1 MSVVVLNIKN
11 EEKGKFLLDFLKQIE
26 FVEIEEVEQFDT
38 EEKTSDQESFS
49 DLFGIWKDRPLTIE
63 TIRKKAW
70 KER

>member
-26 FVEIEEVEQFDT
+26 FIEVEEPPVT
-38 EEKTSDQESFS
+38 KTTKEKESFRE
-49 DLFGIWKDRPLTIE
+49 LFGIWKDRDIDLE

-70 KER
+70 KVR

>member
-1 MSVVVLNIKN
+1 MSEIVLNIKN

-26 FVEIEEVEQFDT
+26 FVEIKDR
-38 EEKTSDQESFS
+38 SDKKISTDKNASFK
-49 DLFGIWKDRPLTIE
+49 DLYGIWKDRDIDLE

>member
-26 FVEIEEVEQFDT
+26 FIDVEESPAAKIKTKEE
-38 EEKTSDQESFS
+38 ESFRE
-49 DLFGIWKDRPLTIE
+49 LFGIWKDRDIDLE

-70 KER
+70 KVR